1 MAEKKVNKEE
11 AVVETKAETK
21 VETKRED
28 RPVKYNRSNK
38 AHKFQKRKRFC
49 KFCAKGIEIVDYK
62 DVDTLK
68 KYINFN
74 NKIMP
79 KKQSGCC
86 TKHQRRVSNAIKR
99 ARILALLPFIDE
111 N

>member
-1 MAEKKVNKEE
+1 MAEKKVKNEE
-11 AVVETKAETK
+11 TVVEVKK
-21 VETKRED
+21 ED
-28 RPVKYNRSNK
+28 SKPKFNK
-38 AHKFQKRKRFC
+38 ANKTYKFQKRKRFC

-62 DVDTLK
+62 DVDTLR

-99 ARILALLPFIDE
+99 ARIVALLPFIDQ

>member
-1 MAEKKVNKEE
+1 MAVENKDVKKEGFKPTNK
-11 AVVETKAETK
+11 
-21 VETKRED
+21 
-28 RPVKYNRSNK
+28 SQNK
-38 AHKFQKRKRFC
+38 PYKFQKRKRFC

-86 TKHQRRVSNAIKR
+86 TSHQRRVSSAIKR
-99 ARILALLPFIDE
+99 ARILALLPFIDQ